1 MKIAV
6 LGGGVAGLTAAHE
19 LVERGFDVEVIEARP
34 SFGGKARSIEI
45 PGTNSGSRRPL
56 PGEHGF
62 RFFPGFYR
70 HVPETMSRIPRPG
83 GGTVADNLV
92 PATQMLLARHRADEV
107 VLPSEPPETLAEV
120 QTFLGAATGTIG
132 ITAREAV
139 IFWAKALKFVSAG
152 DARRFGQYE
161 YESWWNY
168 IDAGKHS
175 EPYRRF
181 LAEGATR
188 SLVAMRADVSS
199 TRTIGTIYFQMLRDL
214 IDPTVDVDRLLNG
227 PTNEV
232 WIDPWIDYLTVR
244 GVVFRTGARVRSIEL
259 SGQRVSSATLET
271 NEAVDAD
278 FFVLALPVEVVV
290 DLVGPDLENAAPA
303 LGRLRHLQTAWMN
316 GIQFYL
322 DRDVKISH
330 GHGLYLDSPWALTSI
345 SQGQFWD
352 RDLSIYG
359 DGMVKGI
366 LSVVISEWD
375 APGLLHKK
383 TAKEC
388 TREEIREEVWHQ
400 LEYHLSDDGV
410 DELGEAN
417 VVAWFLDD
425 SIVQPNPMETVNL
438 EPLLINTIGSWDDRP
453 ECDVG
458 LSNMFIASDYVRTY
472 TDLATMESANEAA
485 RRAVNEIVK
494 RTGIGQP
501 CDVWP
506 LREWAILNPIR
517 ALDDALY
524 ARGMPHPFDIVG
536 RVFGV

>member
-453 ECDVG
+453 ESDVG